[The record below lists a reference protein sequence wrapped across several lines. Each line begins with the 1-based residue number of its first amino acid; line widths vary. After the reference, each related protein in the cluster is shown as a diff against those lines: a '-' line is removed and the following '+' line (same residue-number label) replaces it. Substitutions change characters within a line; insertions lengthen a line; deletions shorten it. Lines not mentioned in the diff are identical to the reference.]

1 MIRLAKTLSCTE
13 TESAALALL
22 AAAFGNTES
31 HVLSPETVDWY
42 AVFEELKSQ
51 TMAGVASDVLSAYRD
66 FIPQELYQS
75 WVLYTALVAKG
86 SCRILSAQESLFSHF
101 TKAHLPAVIMK
112 GSAAARYYP
121 NPLLRNCGD
130 IDFLVCQK
138 DFDRAHSLLKESGYT
153 LAFPED
159 HTDYHL
165 TFVKDRIFYELHRE
179 PAGIAQNPYGD
190 ILRHRFRD
198 AAAKAESA
206 AIDRYTFLQLPQ
218 LENGLVLLLHIAK
231 HLDGGLGLRQLCD
244 WMAFVKAELTDEIYK
259 TEFLPILRETGL
271 ETLACTAA
279 KACCLYLG
287 LTGITWCLD
296 ADDETCAALMRFIL
310 NNGNFGKKDASS
322 NRAGAVLGKTQDAHR
337 PFLIRAFSHLQE
349 LGMTYWEPAKKYPP
363 LRCVAWGYVPVRYL
377 GRMLTGKRNFKDTRR
392 LIFAIANDKSLKE
405 KLAVFTLPK
414 KEIKR

>member
-1 MIRLAKTLSCTE
+1 MAKPFSCTE
-13 TESAALALL
+13 TESAVLALL
-22 AAAFGNTES
+22 AAAFGNTERL
-31 HVLSPETVDWY
+31 VLSPETVDWY
-42 AVFEELKSQ
+42 AVFEELKAQ
-51 TMAGVASDVLSAYRD
+51 TMAGVVSDVISVYKD

-75 WVLYTALVAKG
+75 WVLYAALVAKS
-86 SCRILSAQESLFSHF
+86 SCRILSAQEKLFHDLSKGHI
-101 TKAHLPAVIMK
+101 PAVVMK
-112 GSAAARYYP
+112 GSATARYYP

-130 IDFLVCQK
+130 IDFLICQK
-138 DFDRAHSLLKESGYT
+138 DFDRAYSLLKESGYA

-190 ILRHRFRD
+190 ILRIRYRD
-198 AAAKAESA
+198 AAAKAEAA
-206 AIDRYTFLQLPQ
+206 AIDRYTFWQLPR

-279 KACCLYLG
+279 KACCLYLD
-287 LTGITWCLD
+287 LTGITWCMR
-296 ADDETCAALMRFIL
+296 ADDETCAGLMRFVL
-310 NNGNFGKKDASS
+310 SNGNFGKKDASS

-337 PFLIRAFSHLQE
+337 PFLMRAFSHLQE
-349 LGMTYWEPAKKYPP
+349 LGMTYWEPARKYPP
-363 LRCVAWGYVPVRYL
+363 LRCVAWSYIPVRYL
-377 GRMLTGKRNFKDTRR
+377 GRMLTGKRNLKDTHR
-392 LIFAIANDKSLKE
+392 LISAIANDKTLKE

-414 KEIKR
+414 KEIKK